1 MFYGSQT
8 GTAEEFSIRLAKEAK
23 HRFGISSLV
32 CDPEEYDFDKLDQLG
47 EDQAAIF
54 VVATYGE
61 GDPTDNCEQFWEFIM
76 NEEVE
81 FSNGGNTL
89 ENLNYIIFGLGN
101 RTYEHFNGVAR
112 KLDARLEAL
121 GAHRVGERGE
131 GDDDKA
137 LEEDY
142 LEWKDP
148 MWEDFAK
155 RLGVEEGG
163 AGDVADYVV
172 TELPDVDED
181 KVYQGELSPRA
192 LMASAKGTAAPP
204 GSYNAKN
211 PYPAPVLAT
220 KELFAVDGER
230 NCIHIE
236 FDLTGSGCSYQHGD
250 HVGVWPSNSDVE
262 VERMLAVLGLGDK
275 RNVAIDVE
283 SLDPALAKV
292 PFPTPATYESIF
304 RHYLDVSAAASR
316 QTIAFLAN
324 YAPTP
329 AAKEK
334 LSTWGSDKAAYARDI
349 DAPRTTLAEVLQAAA
364 GDDLKPPF
372 NNVTV
377 WSGIPIDRIIGVIP
391 RLQPRYYSIS
401 SSAKLF
407 PQAIHVTAV
416 VLKYQAKPNN
426 LTREEQPRWVHGI
439 STNFILNIKNNT
451 DKAESPDAK
460 GITFG
465 NLANGDLRLDSC
477 PSYKLSGP
485 RDHHYRDNKYLV
497 PIHVRR
503 STFRLPTSPK
513 VPIIMIGPGTGLA
526 PFRGFVQERIAL
538 ARRAKEKGGNLDD
551 WAPMHL
557 FYGCRRADEDFLY
570 ADEWP
575 KYEEELEGHLK
586 MHIAFSRGPD
596 RKPDGSKIY
605 VQDLIWDQR
614 AVLAPLILERRAYIY
629 ICGDARNMAK
639 AVEGRLMAMLGEAR
653 GGTAE
658 VEGAEELKLLKDRN
672 RLMTDTWS

>member
-1 MFYGSQT
+1 M
-8 GTAEEFSIRLAKEAK
+8 
-23 HRFGISSLV
+23 
-32 CDPEEYDFDKLDQLG
+32 
-47 EDQAAIF
+47 
-54 VVATYGE
+54 ATYGE

-76 NEEVE
+76 DEEIE

-89 ENLNYIIFGLGN
+89 ENLNYVIFGLGN

-121 GAHRVGERGE
+121 GAHRIGERGE

-148 MWEDFAK
+148 MWDAFSK

-172 TELPDVDED
+172 TEVPDADAH
-181 KVYQGELSPRA
+181 KVYHGELSPRA
-192 LMASAKGTAAPP
+192 LLAAAQGTVAPP
-204 GSYNAKN
+204 GSYNSKN
-211 PYPAPVLAT
+211 PYPAPVLDT
-220 KELFAVDGER
+220 RELFAVEGER

-275 RNVAIDVE
+275 RNVAVDVV
-283 SLDPALAKV
+283 SLDPALAKI
-292 PFPTPATYESIF
+292 PFPTPATYEAVF

-316 QTIAFLAN
+316 QTIAFLSR
-324 YAPTP
+324 YAPTE
-329 AAKEK
+329 AAREK
-334 LSTWGSDKAAYARDI
+334 LNLWGTDKAAYARDI
-349 DAPRTTLAEVLQAAA
+349 DAPRMTLAEVLQAAA
-364 GDDLKPPF
+364 GDNLKPPF
-372 NNVTV
+372 NNTTV
-377 WSGIPIDRIIGVIP
+377 WSGVPFDRIIGVIP

-401 SSAKLF
+401 SSAKMH

-416 VLKYQAKPNN
+416 VLKYQSKPNSVHGD
-426 LTREEQPRWVHGI
+426 TPRYVHGI
-439 STNFILNIKNNT
+439 STNFIFNIKNAS
-451 DKAESPDAK
+451 DKGK
-460 GITFG
+460 
-465 NLANGDLRLDSC
+465 LANGHANGNGHVTFGGLVGSESGIRLDDL
-477 PSYKLSGP
+477 PSYKITGP
-485 RDHHYRDNKYLV
+485 RDHHFQNNKYRV

-513 VPIIMIGPGTGLA
+513 VPIIMIGPGTGVA
-526 PFRGFVQERIAL
+526 PFRGFVQERLAL
-538 ARRAKEKGGNLDD
+538 ARRAKEKSGAGALED

-557 FYGCRRADEDFLY
+557 FYGCRREDEDFLY

-575 KYEEELEGHLK
+575 QYEAELEGKLK
-586 MHIAFSRGPD
+586 MHIAFSRGPN

-614 AVLAPLILERRAYIY
+614 EVLAPLILERRAYIY

-658 VEGAEELKLLKDRN
+658 VEGAKELKLLKERN
-672 RLMTDTWS
+672 VSVFVLDSTDKQRLMTDTWS